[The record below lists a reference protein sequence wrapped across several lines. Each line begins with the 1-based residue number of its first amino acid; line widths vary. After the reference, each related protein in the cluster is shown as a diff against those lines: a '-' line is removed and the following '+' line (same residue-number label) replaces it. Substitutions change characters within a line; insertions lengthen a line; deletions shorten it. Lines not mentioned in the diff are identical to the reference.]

1 MIFIVLLF
9 FLVGMLVQIGFTYE
23 EEKQKEEPHIWWILL
38 MESLFWPILIP
49 LLLGNLFYKIYNK
62 IK

>member
-1 MIFIVLLF
+1 
-9 FLVGMLVQIGFTYE
+9 MLVQIGFTYE